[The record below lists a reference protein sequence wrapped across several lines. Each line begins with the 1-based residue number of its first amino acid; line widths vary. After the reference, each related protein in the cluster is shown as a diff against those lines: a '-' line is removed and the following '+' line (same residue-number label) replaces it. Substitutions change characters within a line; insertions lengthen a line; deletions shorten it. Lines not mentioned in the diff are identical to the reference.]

1 MASSRARRIGWTLVL
16 GGLLV
21 AVTTFV
27 IGVRAAERT
36 LDGLERVDAGEL
48 VAFTPGGS
56 VKALIFTT
64 EAMTCSATEDGR
76 ALALDDGW
84 PYLGRDPLGA
94 THGFAIEGGTTYEV
108 ACEGGL
114 PGAGFAVAEL
124 SWWNGEVGAL
134 VPFVALLLAAAG
146 LVVLVVGAF
155 RRRPT
160 GGTPG

>member
-1 MASSRARRIGWTLVL
+1 MLVL

-27 IGVRAAERT
+27 LGVRAAERT
-36 LDGLERVDAGEL
+36 LDGLERVDAGEV

-64 EAMTCSATEDGR
+64 EAMTCAATEDGR

-108 ACEGGL
+108 ACEGGP

-134 VPFVALLLAAAG
+134 VPFVAMFLAAAG
-146 LVVLVVGAF
+146 LVVLVVGAL
-155 RRRPT
+155 RKRPT
-160 GGTPG
+160 DGTDG